1 MTRILNSRSVLP
13 MLALW
18 MVVLCALMT
27 LHFVL
32 IQFRLTGMD
41 HTLTYSPVVVQHA
54 DAVFTHIPIVTKLL
68 SGLPAFGDQF
78 VNNMDT
84 YQITAWPRLPYYFL
98 ALIGWPIAD
107 RLDALPIVATVL
119 LTPVNAAVLYQLVR
133 RITGSVAVGVLG
145 TSAAL
150 TLRELFVLQPWH
162 WTNIE
167 QLEKLFVNP
176 FFSNALVHPQIS
188 FAFCCVVLL
197 YLYKLVRNTDSTT
210 YIING
215 ILYGISFYTYFYL
228 WTFLTVV
235 YGVIALYLL
244 QRRDYIT
251 LASLAKA
258 AGLALIISSF
268 YWIDVMKFS
277 SQPGF
282 ADFQD
287 RFSLGRHPNL
297 TERVVNLRPHLITIL
312 GFILAI
318 RRRSI
323 NYIYLFILTVTAE
336 LMWKMPIVIGRDY
349 QSLHYAYHF
358 YGPLAGITLVVGLRD
373 LLLRFPY
380 IINRSLHRV
389 FYVIVGLFISTMTI
403 YRAVEYSNEHYTNFV
418 IHSDVQAAYEFVR
431 DSVSPGSVLLAA
443 DPEVNMR
450 VRNIAPVYVYVP
462 SGYGTFVTTEEMLL
476 RYSEMLRFFDIT
488 ADQMLEYQW
497 NDVVSSSSHDAGL
510 LKSEQYIF
518 NGSLRYP
525 TNNLR
530 NEAIVQSYS
539 SLKNESLTYGADIV
553 WIGPYENAIG
563 GPSMKEREGLIL
575 MYENESVQLYLFP
588 TRTVHD

>member
-1 MTRILNSRSVLP
+1 MTKILDRRSVLP
-13 MLALW
+13 VLALW
-18 MVVLCALMT
+18 MVILCALMT

-32 IQFRLTGMD
+32 IQFRLTGIN
-41 HTLTYSPVVVQHA
+41 HTVTYSPVVVQHA
-54 DAVFTHIPIVTKLL
+54 DAVFTHIPIVRKLL

-78 VNNMDT
+78 VNTMNT
-84 YQITAWPRLPYYFL
+84 YQITAWPRLPYYVL
-98 ALIGWPIAD
+98 ALIGWPIAN

-119 LTPVNAAVLYQLVR
+119 LTPLNAAIVYQLVR

-150 TLRELFVLQPWH
+150 TLREVFVLQPWH

-188 FAFCCVVLL
+188 FAFCCIVLFC
-197 YLYKLVRNTDSTT
+197 LYKLVCNTDSTT
-210 YIING
+210 YVING

-268 YWIDVMKFS
+268 YWIDAMRFS

-312 GFILAI
+312 GLVLVTT
-318 RRRSI
+318 RRSV
-323 NYIYLFILTVTAE
+323 NYVYLFVLTVTAE
-336 LMWKMPIVIGRDY
+336 LMWKLPIVIGRDY

-358 YGPLAGITLVVGLRD
+358 YGPLAGITLVVGLHD
-373 LLLRFPY
+373 LLLRLPY
-380 IINRSLHRV
+380 IFKGSLHRV
-389 FYVIVGLFISTMTI
+389 FYVIAGLLISTMTI

-510 LKSEQYIF
+510 LKSQQYIF

-530 NEAIVQSYS
+530 SEAIVQSYS

-553 WIGPYENAIG
+553 WIGPYENSIG

-588 TRTVHD
+588 THTVHD

>member
-1 MTRILNSRSVLP
+1 M
-13 MLALW
+13 
-18 MVVLCALMT
+18 
-27 LHFVL
+27 
-32 IQFRLTGMD
+32 
-41 HTLTYSPVVVQHA
+41 QHA

-78 VNNMDT
+78 VNHMDT

-150 TLRELFVLQPWH
+150 TLRELFMLQPWH

>member
-13 MLALW
+13 VLVLW

-162 WTNIE
+162 WTNM
-167 QLEKLFVNP
+167 EKLEGLFVSP

-188 FAFCCVVLL
+188 FAFCCIVLL
-197 YLYKLVRNTDSTT
+197 GLYKLVSNADSTT

-228 WTFLTVV
+228 WTFITVV
-235 YGVIALYLL
+235 YGVIVLYLL
-244 QRRDYIT
+244 QRRDYIR
-251 LASLAKA
+251 LVSLAKA
-258 AGLALIISSF
+258 VGLALIISSY
-268 YWIDVMKFS
+268 YWTDVMRFAG
-277 SQPGF
+277 QPGF

-287 RFSLGRHPNL
+287 RFSLGRHPDIA
-297 TERVVNLRPHLITIL
+297 ERAANLRPHLITIL
-312 GFILAI
+312 SFILAI
-318 RRRSI
+318 SRRSI

-336 LMWKMPIVIGRDY
+336 LLWKIPIVIGRDY

-358 YGPLAGITLVVGLRD
+358 YGPLAGITLIVGIRD
-373 LLLRFPY
+373 LLLRFSFA
-380 IINRSLHRV
+380 INRGMRIV
-389 FYVIVGLFISTMTI
+389 CYVLVGLCISTMTI
-403 YRAVEYSNEHYTNFV
+403 YRAVKYSNEHYKNFV
-418 IHSDVQAAYEFVR
+418 IHTDVQDAYEFVR
-431 DSVSPGSVLLAA
+431 NNVSPGSVLLAA

-450 VRNIAPVYVYVP
+450 IRSIAPVYVYVP

-476 RYSEMLRFFDIT
+476 RHSEMLRFFDIT

-563 GPSMKEREGLIL
+563 GPSMKELERLIL

-588 TRTVHD
+588 TPTVHD